1 MKKMNYS
8 IAPMIPATLKAGGIR
23 YQFDFNMEIDVLS
36 CRSNLFLMNNRVDL
50 MHSCIEPMKLDYWEM
65 VRGLPDGEV
74 QDTDC

>member
-1 MKKMNYS
+1 MNYS
-8 IAPMIPATLKAGGIR
+8 IAPIIPATLKGGGIR

-50 MHSCIEPMKLDYWEM
+50 MTSCIEPMKLDYWEM
-65 VRGLPDGEV
+65 VRGLSDGEV

>member
-1 MKKMNYS
+1 MNYS

-50 MHSCIEPMKLDYWEM
+50 IYSCIEPMKLDYWEM